1 LFEEVIKSQHRP
13 NVRRKE
19 EYQMDKKE
27 LAIKEYERLKS
38 LFANADEAKVNLVD
52 ELLKKAAFLKIELD
66 SLENGIRRN
75 GVMQLSNKGNAR
87 ITLSYKAY
95 LQSISIYSNI
105 IKTLNTILGG
115 TEDDGDDSFDEFLK
129 KVEER

>member
-1 LFEEVIKSQHRP
+1 
-13 NVRRKE
+13 
-19 EYQMDKKE
+19 MDKKE
-27 LAIKEYERLKS
+27 LAAKEYDRLKS
-38 LFANADEAKVNLVD
+38 LFANADEAKINLVD
-52 ELLKKAAFLKIELD
+52 ELLKKAAFLKVELD